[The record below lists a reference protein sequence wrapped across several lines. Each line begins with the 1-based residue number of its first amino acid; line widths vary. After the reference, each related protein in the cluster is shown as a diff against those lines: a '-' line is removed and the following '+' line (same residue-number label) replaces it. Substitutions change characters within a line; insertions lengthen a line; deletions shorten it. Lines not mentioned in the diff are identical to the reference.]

1 MMRMPDNGRRRQQRY
16 LWVALLL
23 ALPLFT
29 PSPAQAGVFKCV
41 AENGE
46 ITFSQT
52 PCPKVKTE
60 ASAEEDASDGE
71 APLEERADDSD
82 SNKKAAEPTEIALA
96 GNAAQ
101 ATPPSPV
108 DTPVQ
113 PEEKPENPALIA
125 KKRMS
130 DARDEENRLQCQD
143 NIEFQINA
151 INSQMRNSSHS
162 SSLVDSLKKKRHTL
176 EGRLNDC

>member
-1 MMRMPDNGRRRQQRY
+1 MRMPDNGRRRQQRY

-23 ALPLFT
+23 ALPLFSS
-29 PSPAQAGVFKCV
+29 SPAQAGIFKCV
-41 AENGE
+41 TENGE

-52 PCPKVKTE
+52 PCPKVRTE
-60 ASAEEDASDGE
+60 SSVEKDASAGE
-71 APLEERADDSD
+71 APPEERADDFD
-82 SNKKAAEPTEIALA
+82 SNEKVAELTEIALVS
-96 GNAAQ
+96 NAAQ
-101 ATPPSPV
+101 KTPPLPV
-108 DTPVQ
+108 DTPAQ
-113 PEEKPENPALIA
+113 PEEKPDNPALIA

-176 EGRLNDC
+176 EGRLSDC